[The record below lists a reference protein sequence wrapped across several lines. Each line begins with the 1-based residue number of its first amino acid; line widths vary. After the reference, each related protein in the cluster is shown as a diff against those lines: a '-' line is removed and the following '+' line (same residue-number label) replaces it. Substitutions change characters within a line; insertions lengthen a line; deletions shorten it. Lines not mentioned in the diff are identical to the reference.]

1 MYLCLDI
8 GNTTIHGGIFRG
20 DDIIL
25 HFRKTSDA
33 RNSSDET
40 GLFLRQVLRENDI
53 NPADIRSIAL
63 CSVVPSLQYS
73 IRNACYKY
81 FDLEPFV
88 LQAGVKTGLKVKYRN
103 PLEVG
108 ADRIANAIA
117 ALDLYPDRNC
127 IIVDFGTAT
136 TFCAVTR
143 SREYLGG
150 AILPGISI
158 SMDALV
164 SRTAKLPTVE
174 MIRPER
180 AVGRSTVESMQSG
193 LFYSQVGTVRELTR
207 RFAAEAFGDEPCIV
221 LGTGGYS
228 RMFAKEKIFDDI
240 MPNMV
245 LTGLYRALK
254 MNQN

>member
-1 MYLCLDI
+1 MHLCLDI

-20 DDIIL
+20 EDIIL
-25 HFRKTSDA
+25 HFRKTSDT

-40 GLFLRQVLRENDI
+40 GLFLRQVLRENGI
-53 NPADIRSIAL
+53 NPSDIRSIAL
-63 CSVVPSLQYS
+63 CSVVPSLLYS

-117 ALDLYPDRNC
+117 ATQLYPNRNT

-136 TFCAVTR
+136 TFCAITR
-143 SREYLGG
+143 HREYLGG

-158 SMDALV
+158 SMESLV
-164 SRTAKLPTVE
+164 KRTAKLPTVE
-174 MIRPER
+174 MIRPEC

-193 LFYSQVGTVRELTR
+193 LFYSQVGTVRELTH
-207 RFAAEAFGDEPCIV
+207 RFAAEAFGDEGCIV

-228 RMFAKEKIFDDI
+228 RMFNEEGLFDHI
-240 MPNMV
+240 LPNMV
-245 LTGLYRALK
+245 LTGLHLALK
-254 MNQN
+254 MNQ